1 MTAQLAFFQ
10 PKAAERGKR
19 APAARIVTVVDGR
32 RLGQQCAKIL
42 SLLRDG
48 PQTNFCLSSVA
59 LKYTSRISDLRLL
72 GYLIECERLEG
83 GLMRY
88 HLVSE
93 PKRGDA

>member
-1 MTAQLAFFQ
+1 MTAQLGFIQ
-10 PKAAERGKR
+10 
-19 APAARIVTVVDGR
+19 APAAREKRQPSARIVTTVDGK

-72 GYLIECERLEG
+72 GYVIDCERLNG

-88 HLVSE
+88 HLVGE

>member
-1 MTAQLAFFQ
+1 MTAQIGLFGA
-10 PKAAERGKR
+10 PTIERPKR
-19 APAARIVTVVDGR
+19 APAARIVTIVDGR

-48 PQTNFCLSSVA
+48 PQLNRTLCSAA

-72 GYLIECERLEG
+72 GYVIECERLEG

-93 PKRGDA
+93 PKRSDA